1 MANSITQM
9 SIASDIRLSERG
21 KQALIYYQE
30 EGISFLR
37 LAKGEDVSFL
47 RLTEGE
53 KVSFL
58 RLYIEIIF
66 ADM

>member
-1 MANSITQM
+1 
-9 SIASDIRLSERG
+9 LSERG
-21 KQALIYYQE
+21 KRAIIYYQG

-37 LAKGEDVSFL
+37 LAKEEDVSFL